1 MISSVNISLSLQLQ
15 WLASHDF
22 IGQYFTVLTAS
33 VTCFP
38 WFHRSIFHWPYCFN
52 DLLPMISSVNIS
64 LSLRLQWLASH
75 DFIGQYFTVLTASVT
90 CFPWFHLSILHCPY
104 GFSDLLPMISSV
116 NISLSL
122 LLQWLASHDF
132 IGQYFTVLTASVT
145 CFPWFHRS
153 IFHCPYGFSDLLPMI
168 SSVNI
173 SLSLGLQWLASHDF
187 ISQYFTVLTASV
199 TCFPWFHRPIFHCP
213 YGFSD
218 TFPMILSVNILLSSQ
233 FQCLDSQDLSGQYS
247 TGLCGFSDLLPMIWS
262 VNILLSLLCLSSY
275 LQLMIQTSEL
285 VSSLSFSFAC
295 RQILSRYR
303 YYPIPI
309 QGIEMTHSKRYSKS
323 ILASS
328 IWEKSNNNITKYHH
342 AKHKIPVY

>member
-1 MISSVNISLSLQLQ
+1 MI
-15 WLASHDF
+15 W
-22 IGQYFTVLTAS
+22 
-33 VTCFP
+33 
-38 WFHRSIFHWPYCFN
+38 
-52 DLLPMISSVNIS
+52 SVNIS
-64 LSLRLQWLASH
+64 LSLR
-75 DFIGQYFTVLTASVT
+75 
-90 CFPWFHLSILHCPY
+90 
-104 GFSDLLPMISSV
+104 
-116 NISLSL
+116 
-122 LLQWLASHDF
+122 LQWLASHDF

-168 SSVNI
+168 LSVNMSLSLRLQRHISHDFIGQYFIVLTVSVSWFPRFERSIFYCPCGFNDLLPMISSVNI
-173 SLSLGLQWLASHDF
+173 SLSLRLQWLASHDF
-187 ISQYFTVLTASV
+187 IGQLRLQWLASHDFIGQYFTVLTASV
-199 TCFPWFHRPIFHCP
+199 TCFPWFHRSIFHCP

-218 TFPMILSVNILLSSQ
+218 LLPMILSVNISLSLRLQWHISHD
-233 FQCLDSQDLSGQYS
+233 FIGQYFIVLTVS
-247 TGLCGFSDLLPMIWS
+247 VSWFPWFERSIFYCPCGFSDLLPMICS

-285 VSSLSFSFAC
+285 VRSLSFSFAC